1 MIDQPH
7 QAAINIL
14 RQIKSADLVIQRRLK
29 VEDFEVCFCKESKE
43 TTLGLVVGGKPLPSD
58 QVTLQITSQLRDAYQ
73 QEQQILGVA
82 ILQIHSSSLAA
93 EEGSLCVG
101 DFIDEVCYSIA
112 VIMLL
117 LSWKQINDVKVSG
130 NADDAAEM
138 LKEAIGIITL
148 RICR

>member
-1 MIDQPH
+1 MIK
-7 QAAINIL
+7 AETSFGIA
-14 RQIKSADLVIQRRLK
+14 
-29 VEDFEVCFCKESKE
+29 FEVCFCKESKE
-43 TTLGLVVGGKPLPSD
+43 TTLGLVVGGKPLPFD

-82 ILQIHSSSLAA
+82 ILQIHSNTLAA

-101 DFIDEVCYSIA
+101 DFIDKVCYSIA
-112 VIMLL
+112 VILL

-130 NADDAAEM
+130 NADDVAEM